1 MDLGKPIASGRTA
14 NIYMWQ
20 EGQVLKL
27 FHAWFKLEDIQ
38 YEQRISRA
46 ILTAGLPVPAVG
58 DILQI
63 NGFNGL
69 VYERVYGQP
78 MWEVHSKQPWRI
90 FSFAYMTAKLHA
102 TMHSLQIQ
110 ANIPSQVDR
119 LEYKIHHANAL
130 PSRLRESVL
139 KSLAIFPSG
148 DSLCHGD
155 FHPMNI
161 LISANRPVIIDWTDS
176 SYGNPLAD
184 LARSTILILG
194 AASSTQIPKSRD
206 RFLVRCFHVIYLNR
220 YFQLRPG
227 GEKEYR
233 RWLPVV
239 AAARLSENIP
249 EVEQWLLKQAENND
263 GYFNME
269 E

>member
-14 NIYMWQ
+14 DIYIWE

-27 FHAWFKLEDIQ
+27 FHDWFKLDDIQ
-38 YEQRISRA
+38 YEQRIGRT

-63 NGFNGL
+63 NGVNGL
-69 VYERVYGQP
+69 IYERVYGQP
-78 MWEVHSKQPWRI
+78 MWEILAKQPWRI
-90 FSFAYMTAKLHA
+90 YSFAYMTAKLHA
-102 TMHSLQIQ
+102 TMHSMQIK
-110 ANIPSQVDR
+110 ADIPSQVDR
-119 LEYKIHHANAL
+119 LEFKIRHAKAL
-130 PSRLRESVL
+130 PPRLREAAIE
-139 KSLAIFPSG
+139 SLANFPPG

-155 FHPMNI
+155 FNPQNI
-161 LISANRPVIIDWTDS
+161 LISASGPVVIDWIDS

-194 AASSTQIPKSRD
+194 AASSAQIPKSRD
-206 RFLVRCFHVIYLNR
+206 RFLVNRFHAIYLHR

-233 RWLPVV
+233 LWLPVV

-249 EVEQWLLKQAENND
+249 EVEHWLLKQAEKNA
-263 GYFNME
+263 G
-269 E
+269 